1 MRYEKQVYEWTTLL
15 TANVE
20 VTENLVRVLETRFYP
35 KGSAKL
41 AQGYNREAEP
51 IRLSVWSPDE
61 LVVGVKADVRLEKRN
76 DGMKRIT
83 FYPGENDGLSMDV
96 EDIVKQVA
104 KWVGACEGGTQEIL
118 EELRGKDSNDE
129 EEDE

>member
-83 FYPGENDGLSMDV
+83 FYPGENDGLSMDDESNFKLLNLSNWRD
-96 EDIVKQVA
+96 EDGLQYISERTKKRTA
-104 KWVGACEGGTQEIL
+104 
-118 EELRGKDSNDE
+118 
-129 EEDE
+129 